1 MFSPKLREFARKC
14 YLTNIGQN
22 LLVLLKWTGF
32 SLLSGLLIGGVSTL
46 FATLLGKAIQLRAA
60 YSWLLFL
67 LPVAGLAI
75 TALYHFCGQSND
87 RGTNFVIASIHANE
101 ETPARVAP
109 LIFISTILTQLCGGS
124 AGREGAAL
132 QIGGSLG
139 NLLGKIVHLDDE
151 DRHVLIMC
159 GMSAAFAALFG
170 TPMAAAVFSMEMVSV
185 GIMYYS
191 ALVPCVMSALIGAHL
206 ASTFGVHAEKFT
218 IVSIPSFSIDGAAKT
233 VLLGIL
239 CAAVSI
245 LLCIILHKV
254 GGLLKTY
261 IKNVYLRAI
270 VSALIVIV
278 FAFLLPDGKSYLG
291 SGSNLIEQ
299 SIQEETIFPAA
310 FGCFFGSLAGFA
322 PSLCAAMGMVAVFCG
337 VTNCPITS
345 ILIAFELFGFDSAH
359 YMILA
364 IAVSYAMSGYYGLY
378 ADQTIV
384 YSKYRTKFINRKTNH

>member
-22 LLVLLKWTGF
+22 LLAFLNGLDFHFCQSSDWRRINTICYFAWQGDTASRFVQLAFIPASSCWSCNHC
-32 SLLSGLLIGGVSTL
+32 SLS
-46 FATLLGKAIQLRAA
+46 
-60 YSWLLFL
+60 
-67 LPVAGLAI
+67 
-75 TALYHFCGQSND
+75 FCGQSND

-139 NLLGKIVHLDDE
+139 NLLGKIVHLNDE

-310 FGCFFGSLAGFA
+310 FLIKMLFTAVTLGGGFKGGEIVPSFCVGAAFGCFFGSLSGFA
-322 PSLCAAMGMVAVFCG
+322 PSLCAAMGMVACFLRC
-337 VTNCPITS
+337 
-345 ILIAFELFGFDSAH
+345 H
-359 YMILA
+359 
-364 IAVSYAMSGYYGLY
+364 
-378 ADQTIV
+378 
-384 YSKYRTKFINRKTNH
+384 

>member
-46 FATLLGKAIQLRAA
+46 FATLLGKAIQLRSS

-206 ASTFGVHAEKFT
+206 ASMFGVHAEKFT

-291 SGSNLIEQ
+291 SGSNLRRNYIP
-299 SIQEETIFPAA
+299 S
-310 FGCFFGSLAGFA
+310 SL
-322 PSLCAAMGMVAVFCG
+322 
-337 VTNCPITS
+337 
-345 ILIAFELFGFDSAH
+345 
-359 YMILA
+359 
-364 IAVSYAMSGYYGLY
+364 SY
-378 ADQTIV
+378 
-384 YSKYRTKFINRKTNH
+384 

>member
-1 MFSPKLREFARKC
+1 MLSDQHRPESFWFFLNGLDFHFVRSSDRRRINTYLLLCLEKL
-14 YLTNIGQN
+14 L
-22 LLVLLKWTGF
+22 
-32 SLLSGLLIGGVSTL
+32 
-46 FATLLGKAIQLRAA
+46 QLRAA

-185 GIMYYS
+185 GVMYYS

-206 ASTFGVHAEKFT
+206 ASTFGVHAEKFNNCKY
-218 IVSIPSFSIDGAAKT
+218 SF
-233 VLLGIL
+233 
-239 CAAVSI
+239 
-245 LLCIILHKV
+245 
-254 GGLLKTY
+254 
-261 IKNVYLRAI
+261 
-270 VSALIVIV
+270 V
-278 FAFLLPDGKSYLG
+278 F
-291 SGSNLIEQ
+291 
-299 SIQEETIFPAA
+299 
-310 FGCFFGSLAGFA
+310 
-322 PSLCAAMGMVAVFCG
+322 
-337 VTNCPITS
+337 
-345 ILIAFELFGFDSAH
+345 H
-359 YMILA
+359 
-364 IAVSYAMSGYYGLY
+364 
-378 ADQTIV
+378 
-384 YSKYRTKFINRKTNH
+384 